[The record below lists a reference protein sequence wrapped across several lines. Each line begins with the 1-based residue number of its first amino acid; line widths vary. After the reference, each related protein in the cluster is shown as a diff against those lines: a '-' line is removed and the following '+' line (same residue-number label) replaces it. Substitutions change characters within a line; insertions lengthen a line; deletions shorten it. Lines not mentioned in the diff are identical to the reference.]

1 MKKKILLIAVLF
13 MVTLLTGCGSKE
25 KVVIYTSM
33 EEERNQKLSEM
44 VKNKST
50 GLNVNTQS
58 EIKESLNK
66 GCEEAFF
73 GGYDKKN
80 KVKVLRFKP
89 NK

>member
-1 MKKKILLIAVLF
+1 
-13 MVTLLTGCGSKE
+13 
-25 KVVIYTSM
+25 
-33 EEERNQKLSEM
+33 M

-73 GGYDKKN
+73 DGYDKKN